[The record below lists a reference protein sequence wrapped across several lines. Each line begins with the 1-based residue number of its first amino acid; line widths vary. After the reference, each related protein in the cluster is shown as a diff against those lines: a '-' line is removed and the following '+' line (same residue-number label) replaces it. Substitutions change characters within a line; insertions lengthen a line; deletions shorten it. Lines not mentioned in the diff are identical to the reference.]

1 MNQLVIKLTG
11 TVNSSNFDEW
21 KKDLINQ
28 IQSTNKELVTDDDFV
43 TASEKVKSLK
53 LAENYLKEAKK
64 SAIDQA
70 EEIQNLFLAID
81 EVTEEA
87 RQARLSLERQVKE
100 RKEEIKNHYIQSG
113 IEEVQ
118 KLVDKQLG
126 GFEFI
131 DKNSFLD
138 RSRFESAI
146 RGKASTKGVQQ
157 AIDRLYMLIEKEV
170 TNTAREISNN
180 QTKLEALPAEYKI
193 LFQDIESLLGIP
205 EDVLVVEID
214 KRIAR
219 YNEEIAKSEAK
230 KISNELKKIED
241 AELNPEKIS
250 SIATETSTKERFQV
264 IIDILSSKDEAK
276 EIAQEIKL
284 RYGDNSDISG
294 IRLARSNEH

>member
-1 MNQLVIKLTG
+1 M
-11 TVNSSNFDEW
+11 
-21 KKDLINQ
+21 
-28 IQSTNKELVTDDDFV
+28 TDDDFV